1 MAAFAFAALDSNGK
15 EQRGVLEADSS
26 RQVRQQLRDRGL
38 APLRIEPAVK
48 PAAQSRRITSSTVS
62 LSGGP
67 KLSVAELAL
76 ITRQLAT
83 LLQAAMP
90 LEEALGAV
98 SRQAEKQK
106 VANIV
111 LSVRS
116 KVMEG
121 HSLAHSMGEFP
132 AAFPNLYR
140 ATVAAGEHSGHLDLV
155 LGKLADYSENA
166 YAARQKVQM
175 ALLYPSILLLV
186 AVGIVAGLMTFVVPK
201 VVDVI
206 AGQGQE
212 LPMLTRGLIGLSY
225 FVTHWGW
232 LAVLLIIAAIFGVR
246 RALRNEALR
255 VRWHRR
261 LLHLPLLG
269 RLSRGSN
276 TARFAST
283 LSMLTSSGVP
293 LVDALSIGG
302 AVLSNEWLKQAV
314 AVVTQQVKEGSAL
327 HRSLEQSGYF
337 PPMMI
342 SMIASGEVSGSL
354 DTMLERVATSQQ
366 REFDNIVNTI
376 LGIFEPM
383 MLLFMGVAVLLIVVA
398 ILQPIFS
405 LNQLV

>member
-283 LSMLTSSGVP
+283 LSILTSSGVP

>member
-1 MAAFAFAALDSNGK
+1 MAAFTFAALDTSGK

-26 RQVRQQLRDRGL
+26 RQVRQLLRDRGL

-48 PAAQSRRITSSTVS
+48 PTVQRTRSVAGAS
-62 LSGGP
+62 LSIGGP
-67 KLSVAELAL
+67 SLRVAELAL

-116 KVMEG
+116 KVLEG
-121 HSLAHSMGEFP
+121 HTLAHSMGEFP

-166 YAARQKVQM
+166 HASRQKVQL
-175 ALLYPSILLLV
+175 ALLYPTLLLV
-186 AVGIVAGLMTFVVPK
+186 VAIAIVTGLMTFVVPK
-201 VVDVI
+201 VIDVI
-206 AGQGQE
+206 VGQGQE
-212 LPMLTRGLIGLSY
+212 LPLLTRGLIGLSY
-225 FVTHWGW
+225 FVTHWGL
-232 LAVLLIIAAIFGVR
+232 LALAGIIAAIFGVR
-246 RALRNEALR
+246 YALRNDELR
-255 VRWHRR
+255 LNWHRR

-283 LSMLTSSGVP
+283 LSILTSSGVP
-293 LVDALSIGG
+293 LVEALGIGG
-302 AVLSNEWLKQAV
+302 AVLSNEWLKSAV
-314 AVVTQQVKEGSAL
+314 AIATQQVKEGSAL
-327 HRSLEQSGYF
+327 NRSLEQCGYF

-342 SMIASGEVSGSL
+342 SMIASGEMSGSL
-354 DTMLERVATSQQ
+354 DTMLERVAGSQQ
-366 REFDNIVNTI
+366 REFDNIVATI

-383 MLLFMGVAVLLIVVA
+383 MLLIMGAAVLLIVLA
-398 ILQPIFS
+398 ILLPIFN

>member
-1 MAAFAFAALDSNGK
+1 MAAFSFAALDAAGK

-26 RQVRQQLRDRGL
+26 RQVRQLLRDRGL
-38 APLRIEPAVK
+38 APLRIEPALK
-48 PAAQSRRITSSTVS
+48 PSAQRARAGAAAISI
-62 LSGGP
+62 GGP
-67 KLSVAELAL
+67 SLRVAELAL

-116 KVMEG
+116 KVLEG
-121 HSLAHSMGEFP
+121 HSLANSMAEYP
-132 AAFPNLYR
+132 AAFPGLYR

-166 YAARQKVQM
+166 HASRQKVQL
-175 ALLYPSILLLV
+175 ALLYPSLLLIV
-186 AVGIVAGLMTFVVPK
+186 AIGIVAGLMTFVVPK

-206 AGQGQE
+206 VGQGQE
-212 LPMLTRGLIGLSY
+212 LPLLTRGLIALSS
-225 FVTHWGW
+225 FIVHWGW
-232 LAVLLIIAAIFGVR
+232 LALIVIAASVFAVR
-246 RALRNEALR
+246 YALRNEELR
-255 VRWHRR
+255 LRWHRQ

-283 LSMLTSSGVP
+283 LSILTSSGVP
-293 LVDALSIGG
+293 LVEALGIGG
-302 AVLSNEWLKQAV
+302 AVLSNQWLKSAV
-314 AVVTQQVKEGSAL
+314 AVATQQVKEGSSLNRA
-327 HRSLEQSGYF
+327 LEQCGYF

-342 SMIASGEVSGSL
+342 SMIASGEMSGSL
-354 DTMLERVATSQQ
+354 DTMLERVAASQQ
-366 REFDNIVNTI
+366 REFDNIIATI

-383 MLLFMGVAVLLIVVA
+383 MLLVMGGAVLLIVIA
-398 ILQPIFS
+398 ILEPIFA

>member
-1 MAAFAFAALDSNGK
+1 MVAFAFAALDTSGK

-26 RQVRQQLRDRGL
+26 RQVRQLLRDRGL

-48 PAAQSRRITSSTVS
+48 PVAQRTRISAGG
-62 LSGGP
+62 LSIGGP
-67 KLSVAELAL
+67 SLRVSELAL

-90 LEEALGAV
+90 LEEALGAI

-106 VANIV
+106 VTNIV

-121 HSLAHSMGEFP
+121 HSLASSMAEFP

-166 YAARQKVQM
+166 HASRQKVQL
-175 ALLYPSILLLV
+175 ALLYPSLLLIV
-186 AVGIVAGLMTFVVPK
+186 AIGIVAGLMTFVVPK

-206 AGQGQE
+206 IGQGQE
-212 LPMLTRGLIGLSY
+212 LPMLTRGLIALSY
-225 FVTHWGW
+225 FVTHWGFV
-232 LAVLLIIAAIFGVR
+232 ALIAMVAMVFGVR
-246 RALRNEALR
+246 RTLRNEQVRL
-255 VRWHRR
+255 RWHRQ
-261 LLHLPLLG
+261 LLQLPLLG

-283 LSMLTSSGVP
+283 LSILTSSGVP
-293 LVDALSIGG
+293 LVEALAIGG
-302 AVLSNEWLKQAV
+302 AVLSNEWLKTNV
-314 AVVTQQVKEGSAL
+314 AIATQQVKEGSAL
-327 HRSLEQSGYF
+327 NRALEQCGYF

-342 SMIASGEVSGSL
+342 SMIASGEMSGSL
-354 DTMLERVATSQQ
+354 DTMLERVAASQQ
-366 REFDNIVNTI
+366 REFDNIVATI

-383 MLLFMGVAVLLIVVA
+383 MLLVMGGAVLLIVIA
-398 ILQPIFS
+398 ILEPIFS

>member
-1 MAAFAFAALDSNGK
+1 MAAFSFAALDNNGK

-26 RQVRQQLRDRGL
+26 RQVRQMLRDRGL

-48 PAAQSRRITSSTVS
+48 VAIQRGRPAAGVVGSSGAS
-62 LSGGP
+62 LR
-67 KLSVAELAL
+67 VAELAL

-90 LEEALGAV
+90 LEEALAALG
-98 SRQAEKQK
+98 RQAEKQK

-121 HSLAHSMGEFP
+121 HSLANSMAEFP
-132 AAFPNLYR
+132 GAFPGLYR

-155 LGKLADYSENA
+155 LGKLADYTENA
-166 YAARQKVQM
+166 HASRQKVQM
-175 ALLYPSILLLV
+175 ALLYPSLLLLV
-186 AVGIVAGLMTFVVPK
+186 AIGIVSGLMAFVVPK

-206 AGQGQE
+206 TGQGQE
-212 LPMLTRGLIGLSY
+212 LPLLTRGLIGLSY

-232 LAVLLIIAAIFGVR
+232 LAVLVIIAIVAGLR
-246 RALRNEALR
+246 AALRNESLR
-255 VRWHRR
+255 LRWHHQ
-261 LLHLPLLG
+261 LLRLPLFG

-283 LSMLTSSGVP
+283 VSILTSSGVP
-293 LVDALSIGG
+293 LVDALAIGG
-302 AVLSNEWLKQAV
+302 AVLSNDWLKRAV
-314 AVVTQQVKEGSAL
+314 GIATQQVKEGGSL
-327 HRSLEQSGYF
+327 HLAIEQCGYF

-342 SMIASGEVSGSL
+342 SMIASGEMSGSL

-366 REFDNIVNTI
+366 REFDNIVGTV

-383 MLLFMGVAVLLIVVA
+383 MLLVMGGAVLLIVVA

-405 LNQLV
+405 LNQLI

>member
-1 MAAFAFAALDSNGK
+1 MAAFSFAALDNNGR

-26 RQVRQQLRDRGL
+26 RQVRQLLRDRGL
-38 APLRIEPAVK
+38 APLRIEPVVKSAAVRSR
-48 PAAQSRRITSSTVS
+48 AAIGVPGF
-62 LSGGP
+62 GGP
-67 KLSVAELAL
+67 ALSVAELAL

-90 LEEALGAV
+90 LEEALTAV
-98 SRQAEKQK
+98 GRQAEKQK
-106 VANIV
+106 VTNII

-121 HSLAHSMGEFP
+121 HSLAGAMADFP
-132 AAFPNLYR
+132 AAFPGLYR

-155 LGKLADYSENA
+155 LGKLADYSE
-166 YAARQKVQM
+166 AAHSSRQKAQM

-186 AVGIVAGLMTFVVPK
+186 AIGIVSGLMTFVVPK

-206 AGQGQE
+206 TGQGQE
-212 LPMLTRGLIGLSY
+212 LPLLTRGLIGLSY

-232 LAVLLIIAAIFGVR
+232 LALLVLVAAIAGVR
-246 RALRNEALR
+246 YALRNEALR
-255 VRWHRR
+255 LRWHHR
-261 LLHLPLLG
+261 LLRLPLFG

-283 LSMLTSSGVP
+283 LSILTSSGVP

-302 AVLSNEWLKQAV
+302 AVLSNDWLKRAV
-314 AVVTQQVKEGSAL
+314 GIATQQVKEGSSL
-327 HRSLEQSGYF
+327 HLAIEQCGYF

-342 SMIASGEVSGSL
+342 SMIASGEMSGAL
-354 DTMLERVATSQQ
+354 DTMLERVAMSQQ
-366 REFDNIVNTI
+366 REFDNIVGTV

-383 MLLFMGVAVLLIVVA
+383 MLLVMGGAVLLIVVA

>member
-1 MAAFAFAALDSNGK
+1 MAAFMFAALDAAGK

-26 RQVRQQLRDRGL
+26 RQVRQLLRDKGL

-48 PAAQSRRITSSTVS
+48 PSAQRTKSGSVGIT
-62 LSGGP
+62 LGGP
-67 KLSVAELAL
+67 SLKVSELAL

-116 KVMEG
+116 KVLEG
-121 HSLAHSMGEFP
+121 HSLANSMAEFP
-132 AAFPNLYR
+132 AAFPSLYR

-166 YAARQKVQM
+166 HASRQKVQL
-175 ALLYPSILLLV
+175 ALLYPSLLLIV

-206 AGQGQE
+206 VGQGQE

-225 FVTHWGW
+225 FVTHWGLVA
-232 LAVLLIIAAIFGVR
+232 LAVIIAAVFGVR
-246 RALRNEALR
+246 YALRNEELR
-255 VRWHRR
+255 LRWDRQ
-261 LLHLPLLG
+261 LLQLPLLG

-283 LSMLTSSGVP
+283 LSILTSSGVP
-293 LVDALSIGG
+293 LVEALGIGG
-302 AVLSNEWLKQAV
+302 AVLSNTWLKGAV
-314 AVVTQQVKEGSAL
+314 EVSTQQVKEGSAL
-327 HRSLEQSGYF
+327 NRALEQCGYF

-342 SMIASGEVSGSL
+342 SMIASGEMSGSL
-354 DTMLERVATSQQ
+354 DTMLERVASSQQ
-366 REFDNIVNTI
+366 REFDNIVSTI

-383 MLLFMGVAVLLIVVA
+383 MLLVMGMAVLLIVIA

>member
-1 MAAFAFAALDSNGK
+1 MAAFAFSALDANGK

-26 RQVRQQLRDRGL
+26 RQVRQLLRDRGL
-38 APLRIEPAVK
+38 APLRIEPAIK
-48 PAAQSRRITSSTVS
+48 PAVQGRRAVASAVNF
-62 LSGGP
+62 GGP

-98 SRQAEKQK
+98 SRQAEKAK

-132 AAFPNLYR
+132 AAFPGLYR

-166 YAARQKVQM
+166 HASRQKVQM

-186 AVGIVAGLMTFVVPK
+186 AIGIVSGLMTFVVPK

-206 AGQGQE
+206 TGQGQE
-212 LPMLTRGLIGLSY
+212 LPFLTRALIGLSS
-225 FVTHWGW
+225 FITHWGW
-232 LAVLLIIAAIFGVR
+232 LALIVLAGAIAALR
-246 RALRNEALR
+246 YALRKEQ
-255 VRWHRR
+255 VRLQWHRR
-261 LLHLPLLG
+261 LLRMPLLG

-283 LSMLTSSGVP
+283 LSILTSSGVP

-302 AVLSNEWLKQAV
+302 AVLSNEWLKQAIGL
-314 AVVTQQVKEGSAL
+314 VTQQVKEGSAL
-327 HRSLEQSGYF
+327 NRALEQCGYF

-366 REFDNIVNTI
+366 REFDNIVATI

-383 MLLFMGVAVLLIVVA
+383 MLLVMGGAVLLIVLA
-398 ILQPIFS
+398 ILEPIFS

>member
-1 MAAFAFAALDSNGK
+1 MAAFAFAALDPNGK

-26 RQVRQQLRDRGL
+26 RQVRQLLRDRGL

-48 PAAQSRRITSSTVS
+48 PAAQSRRTVTSAVNF
-62 LSGGP
+62 GGP
-67 KLSVAELAL
+67 KFSVAELAL
-76 ITRQLAT
+76 VTRQLAT

-90 LEEALGAV
+90 LEEALGAI

-132 AAFPNLYR
+132 AAFPGLYR

-166 YAARQKVQM
+166 YASRQKVQM

-186 AVGIVAGLMTFVVPK
+186 AVGIVSGLMTFVVPK

-212 LPMLTRGLIGLSY
+212 LPFLTRALIGLSS
-225 FVTHWGW
+225 FITHWGW
-232 LAVLLIIAAIFGVR
+232 LALLVLAAVVVGVR
-246 RALRNEALR
+246 RALRNEQLR
-255 VRWHRR
+255 LRWHRR

-283 LSMLTSSGVP
+283 LSILTSSGVP

-302 AVLSNEWLKQAV
+302 AVLSNEWLKQSIT
-314 AVVTQQVKEGSAL
+314 VVTQQVKEGSAL
-327 HRSLEQSGYF
+327 HRALEQCGYF

-366 REFDNIVNTI
+366 REFDNIVGTI

-383 MLLFMGVAVLLIVVA
+383 MLLVMGLAVLLIVIA
-398 ILQPIFS
+398 ILEPIFS